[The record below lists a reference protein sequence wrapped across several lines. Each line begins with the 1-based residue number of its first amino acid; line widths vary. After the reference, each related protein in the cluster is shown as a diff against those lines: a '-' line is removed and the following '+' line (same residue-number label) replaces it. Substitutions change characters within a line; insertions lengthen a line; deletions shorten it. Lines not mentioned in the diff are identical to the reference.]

1 MPSPGTPVEGRG
13 ARVRVQPIGQED
25 VRRVWVLEQFSGCDE
40 DEEQEQREAERAD
53 PRLGAA

>member
-1 MPSPGTPVEGRG
+1 M
-13 ARVRVQPIGQED
+13 RVQPIGQED